1 MLKQALA
8 KAWHED
14 MSAIMVLRGCQGY
27 FRQIEMAALA
37 MANGAAATAAI
48 RTLRPP
54 VHFKLQAKMTEQ
66 TQLWRDPHGGDAL
79 NRLQD
84 AELTIKSGGLDER
97 VICSQCL
104 LGLLLRAQSL
114 R

>member
-1 MLKQALA
+1 
-8 KAWHED
+8 
-14 MSAIMVLRGCQGY
+14 
-27 FRQIEMAALA
+27 
-37 MANGAAATAAI
+37 
-48 RTLRPP
+48 
-54 VHFKLQAKMTEQ
+54 MTEQ
-66 TQLWRDPHGGDAL
+66 TQLWRDPHGSDAL

-104 LGLLLRAQSL
+104 LGLSLRAQSL

>member
-1 MLKQALA
+1 
-8 KAWHED
+8 
-14 MSAIMVLRGCQGY
+14 MVLRGCQGY
-27 FRQIEMAALA
+27 FRQIEMMAFA
-37 MANGAAATAAI
+37 MAKGAAPAAAI

-54 VHFKLQAKMTEQ
+54 VHFKLHGKITSQVQ
-66 TQLWRDPHGGDAL
+66 FWRDTHGGEAV

-84 AELTIKSGGLDER
+84 AEISIKSSGLNER

-104 LGLLLRAQSL
+104 LGLSLWAKSL